1 MRKNAS
7 VLKQSALVAA
17 LVASACSG
25 PAGTYAIRAP
35 QSADQ
40 SVVSS
45 HALKFNVFT
54 AGQTQGFPASAS
66 AVDLALGP
74 DGSMWF
80 TDPGTP
86 AIGRVAPDGTITEF
100 SSGLPTGAIP
110 YSIVAGP
117 DGNMWFSDF
126 RGVGIGKVTPQGA
139 ITEFDASQYTNSKA
153 MGIAFGTRGEPYVIG
168 FGSQPLLAHLTPQGK
183 IVAKLLSPNL
193 TPFGALTADAGENLW
208 FVVTVPPFK
217 GVLFEQ
223 RPHARDFSRYPM
235 KMVRQELPC
244 CPNQAPKSIAVGTD
258 GNPWFTT
265 LDFGHRNSPA
275 AYVETLDQGKVR
287 LIRIRYKGLHESAYP
302 SGIGVAA
309 NGVWVTGGDPFAD
322 KGALWHVS
330 ANGKEAAYDLPH
342 NPLGLAVDAAG
353 NPWFTTQFSG
363 EPSRIVEVLR

>member
-1 MRKNAS
+1 MRKNVS
-7 VLKQSALVAA
+7 LTALVAMLA
-17 LVASACSG
+17 VAACAG
-25 PAGTYAIRAP
+25 PGSTYAIRAP
-35 QSADQ
+35 QSVRQ
-40 SVVSS
+40 SAVSS

-80 TDPGTP
+80 TDAGTP

-126 RGVGIGKVTPQGA
+126 RGVAIGKVTPKGA

-153 MGIAFGTRGEPYVIG
+153 MGIAFGTHGEPYVIG

-183 IVAKLLSPNL
+183 IVAKLMSPSL
-193 TPFGALTADAGENLW
+193 TPFGALAGDAGGNLW
-208 FVVTVPPFK
+208 FVVTSPPFA
-217 GVLFEQ
+217 GVLFEL
-223 RPHARDFSRYPM
+223 RAHARGFSRWRM
-235 KMVRQELPC
+235 KMHRQELPC
-244 CPNQAPKSIAVGTD
+244 CPNQAPKSIAVGSD

-265 LDFGHRNSPA
+265 FDFGHRNSA
-275 AYVETLDQGKVR
+275 ASFLGTLDQGKVR
-287 LIRIRYKGLHESAYP
+287 LIRIRSKGLSEAAYP
-302 SGIGVAA
+302 SGIAA
-309 NGVWVTGGDPFAD
+309 ATNGFWITGGDPFAD
-322 KGALWHVS
+322 KGALWHVT
-330 ANGKEAAYDLPH
+330 ANGKQMAYDLPY
-342 NPLGLAVDAAG
+342 NPLGVAVDAAG